1 MTPSPILGPVAT
13 DGTHNGSPDLDD
25 GFFRK
30 AFDAAPDGI
39 FVVDAEQRSYVY
51 VNAAGAE
58 LVGSPVDLMIG
69 ANTWE
74 MPRPD
79 DPELLEELWA
89 RLEEERHLEGRYRFI
104 GVDGRPRT
112 VDFKAR
118 AHFVPGRHI
127 VTTRERT
134 GPRMPLSPRE
144 REVLTALAT
153 GRTGAE
159 VAQTLVLS
167 PETVRTHIRN
177 AMEKLGASTR
187 THAIA
192 LAIASGEI
200 DP

>member
-1 MTPSPILGPVAT
+1 MAR
-13 DGTHNGSPDLDD
+13 DGGSNGSTELD
-25 GFFRK
+25 GEFFRT
-30 AFDAAPDGI
+30 AFDRSPDGI
-39 FVVDAEQRSYVY
+39 VVVDAETRSYVY
-51 VNAAGAE
+51 VNEAAASMTGTPID
-58 LVGSPVDLMIG
+58 VMIG
-69 ANTWE
+69 RTTWE
-74 MPRPD
+74 VPRPD
-79 DPELLEELWA
+79 DPDVLDTLWS
-89 RLEEERHLEGRYRFI
+89 RIEEERDIEGRYRFV
-104 GVDGRPRT
+104 GGDGRPRT

-127 VTTRERT
+127 VTVRERT

-144 REVLTALAT
+144 REVLSALAS
-153 GRTGAE
+153 GRTGAQ

>member
-1 MTPSPILGPVAT
+1 M
-13 DGTHNGSPDLDD
+13 DGSANGSIGLDD

-39 FVVDAEQRSYVY
+39 FVVDAEHRSYVY
-51 VNAAGAE
+51 VNEAGAAM
-58 LVGSPVDLMIG
+58 VGAPVDLMIG
-69 ANTWE
+69 KTTWE
-74 MPRPD
+74 HPTPD
-79 DPELLEELWA
+79 DPALLDQLWE
-89 RLEEERHLEGRYRFI
+89 RIEEERELEGRYRFI
-104 GVDGRPRT
+104 GADNRPRT

-118 AHFVPGRHI
+118 AHFIPGRHI
-127 VTTRERT
+127 VTVRERT

-153 GRTGAE
+153 GRTGAQA
-159 VAQTLVLS
+159 AQTLSLS

-177 AMEKLGASTR
+177 AMEKLGAATR

>member
-1 MTPSPILGPVAT
+1 M
-13 DGTHNGSPDLDD
+13 DGTRNGTPELDD
-25 GFFRK
+25 GFFRR
-30 AFDAAPDGI
+30 AVDGSPDGI
-39 FVVDAEQRSYVY
+39 VVVDAETRSYVY
-51 VNAAGAE
+51 VNDAAAK
-58 LVGSPVDLMIG
+58 LVGTPVDLLVG
-69 ANTWE
+69 KTTWE
-74 MPRPD
+74 APKPD
-79 DPELLEELWA
+79 DPRALDELWD
-89 RLEEERHLEGRYRFI
+89 RIEDERELEGRYRFL
-104 GVDGRPRT
+104 GPDGRART

-118 AHFVPGRHI
+118 AHFIPGHHI
-127 VTTRERT
+127 VTVRERT

-144 REVLTALAT
+144 REVLTALAS
-153 GRTGAE
+153 GRTGAQ

>member
-1 MTPSPILGPVAT
+1 VDLGEDFFRRALEA
-13 DGTHNGSPDLDD
+13 SPD
-25 GFFRK
+25 GVV
-30 AFDAAPDGI
+30 
-39 FVVDAEQRSYVY
+39 VVDAERRSYVY
-51 VNAAGAE
+51 VNPAAAA
-58 LVGSPVDLMIG
+58 LAGSPVDLLIG
-69 ANTWE
+69 RTAWE
-74 MPRPD
+74 LPKPGDPD
-79 DPELLEELWA
+79 LLDELWN
-89 RLEEERHLEGRYRFI
+89 RIEEEREVEGRYRF
-104 GVDGRPRT
+104 VDAEGRSRT

-127 VTTRERT
+127 VTMRERV

-153 GRTGAE
+153 GRTGAQ
-159 VAQTLVLS
+159 VAQTLSLS

>member
-1 MTPSPILGPVAT
+1 MGTVAT
-13 DGTHNGSPDLDD
+13 EGSNDGNGSHELEDE
-25 GFFRK
+25 FFRK
-30 AFDAAPDGI
+30 AVDASPDGI
-39 FVVDAEQRSYVY
+39 VVVDAEERSYVY
-51 VNAAGAE
+51 VNAAAAALAGA
-58 LVGSPVDLMIG
+58 PVDLLIG
-69 ANTWE
+69 KTTWE
-74 MPRPD
+74 LPKPD
-79 DPELLEELWA
+79 DPEFLDTLWN
-89 RLEEERHLEGRYRFI
+89 RIEEERELEGRYRFI
-104 GVDGRPRT
+104 AADGKSRT

-127 VTTRERT
+127 VTMRERT

-144 REVLTALAT
+144 REVLQALAT
-153 GRTGAE
+153 GRTGAQ